1 METPRVTSEP
11 KGRRI
16 TWEDDIKAKSRSQ
29 RKSSDNMGSLHI
41 PRVYHSPAG
50 PVTPTF
56 HEVRNR
62 FAKHSPGEIP
72 EYHSSNDENQPSPN
86 SNSGSPSL
94 QQYRPG
100 KIPEFD
106 KRSPKGK

>member
-1 METPRVTSEP
+1 METLPEEDENIDIQPIPELLEIRNELTSILRKLDASAQVETPTVTSKP

-16 TWEDDIKAKSRSQ
+16 TWEDETKDKSRSQ
-29 RKSSDNMGSLHI
+29 RKSSDKVGRLHI

-62 FAKHSPGEIP
+62 F
-72 EYHSSNDENQPSPN
+72 
-86 SNSGSPSL
+86 
-94 QQYRPG
+94 
-100 KIPEFD
+100 
-106 KRSPKGK
+106 